1 MKLLEYLTTRIGFI
15 AAHLLAGV
23 MCIAVIQ
30 LDLLRTGGDG
40 LTRGS
45 SVISLCYSVL
55 LIMALAVDYLKQKPL
70 SAYMGD
76 AIRDP
81 LQWCASSRR
90 ANSRAAPCR

>member
-40 LTRGS
+40 LTWGS
-45 SVISLCYSVL
+45 SVYIFVLHSVL
-55 LIMALAVDYLKQKPL
+55 LIM
-70 SAYMGD
+70 GW
-76 AIRDP
+76 R
-81 LQWCASSRR
+81 
-90 ANSRAAPCR
+90 